1 MLEEFDKLAISFI
14 ELDYLTKKEIKE
26 RVRKRHELIKKMSD
40 KEFNIIMQ
48 RRIPYQA
55 KIEYSRIRN
64 NKEVNIYY

>member
-1 MLEEFDKLAISFI
+1 MLEEFDKLAINFI

-40 KEFNIIMQ
+40 KEFNTIMQ
-48 RRIPYQA
+48 RRRPSQA

-64 NKEVNIYY
+64 NREVNTY